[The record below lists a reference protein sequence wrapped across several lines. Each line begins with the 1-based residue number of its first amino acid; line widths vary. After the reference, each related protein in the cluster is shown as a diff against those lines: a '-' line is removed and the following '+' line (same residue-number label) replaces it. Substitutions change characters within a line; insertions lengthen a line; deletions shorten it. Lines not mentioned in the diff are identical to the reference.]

1 MWIEGS
7 QGERESEVPI
17 KRVTPPILPIPLH
30 PTPLHRSPAERDNFT
45 KYSSSSSM
53 VKKVGS

>member
-30 PTPLHRSPAERDNFT
+30 PTPLHRSHAERDNFT
-45 KYSSSSSM
+45 KYSSSM